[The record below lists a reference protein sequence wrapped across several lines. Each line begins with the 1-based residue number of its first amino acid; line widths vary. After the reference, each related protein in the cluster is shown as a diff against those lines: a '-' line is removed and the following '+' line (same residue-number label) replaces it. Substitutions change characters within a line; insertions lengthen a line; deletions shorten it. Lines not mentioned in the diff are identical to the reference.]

1 VSSAAADIQNT
12 KTCGFNSLHHGE
24 AIRSHYLCPITKSL
38 FLTIA
43 LHSTSRLVAFSFSRG
58 SVPRTLDGRHLM
70 REFCIRAQNNV
81 CSRVI

>member
-43 LHSTSRLVAFSFSRG
+43 LHSTPLGRLLFFRG